1 MDTGPAPHG
10 PAPHGPQRARRP
22 LRPLRVPR
30 ALRLLNDLLAFV
42 LEVAALL
49 ALAVW
54 GYEWGGRLVVGALI
68 GAVVAGAAAVLWG
81 AFAAPRARYRVPLP
95 AVLGVKALVFGSAA
109 LAVAGLGHGQRA
121 WWFAG
126 LVLVNTALATA
137 YRSRE
142 RST

>member
-1 MDTGPAPHG
+1 MDTGPAPHRPDRPG
-10 PAPHGPQRARRP
+10 GP
-22 LRPLRVPR
+22 LRTLRV
-30 ALRLLNDLLAFV
+30 LSDLLAFL

-95 AVLGVKALVFGSAA
+95 AVLAVKALVFGSAA
-109 LAVAGLGHGQRA
+109 LAIAGLGHGRQA
-121 WWFAG
+121 LWFAG
-126 LVLVNTALATA
+126 LVLVDTALVTA
-137 YRSRE
+137 YRSRD

>member
-1 MDTGPAPHG
+1 MSALSAAH
-10 PAPHGPQRARRP
+10 RAF
-22 LRPLRVPR
+22 
-30 ALRLLNDLLAFV
+30 RLVNEVLAFL

-54 GYEWGGRLVVGALI
+54 GYAWGGRLLVGALI

-95 AVLGVKALVFGSAA
+95 AVLAVKALVFGCAA
-109 LAVAGLGHGQRA
+109 LALAGLGHGRQA
-121 WWFAG
+121 LWFAG
-126 LVLVNTALATA
+126 LVLLNTAVVTC
-137 YRSRE
+137 YRSRD